1 MHIIWKSGLIP
12 FRLYQR
18 KYLLSTP
25 SPLHMISI
33 DAEDI
38 PLFLQTVKSIK
49 KLLQHRQ
56 LKQFFSYFML
66 FTVTFSYF
74 YLPVSFPIISRTG
87 PVSLLTGEQTKQAI
101 RQRKQSFAGTS
112 QSPDIYHYSERI
124 DKLIS
129 IYHSFPKVPFIQS
142 FRCLS
147 CLGSGAKVPLRKHI
161 KFSRSLYLKK
171 IPFLSNSSIIS
182 LLLM

>member
-33 DAEDI
+33 DAKDI
-38 PLFLQTVKSIK
+38 SSFLQTVKSIK

-56 LKQFFSYFML
+56 LKQFLSYFML

-74 YLPVSFPIISRTG
+74 YLPVSFPISRTG

-112 QSPDIYHYSERI
+112 QSPDIYHYSERV

-129 IYHSFPKVPFIQS
+129 IITLFQRFPLCKASDAYPAWVPEP
-142 FRCLS
+142 
-147 CLGSGAKVPLRKHI
+147 KY
-161 KFSRSLYLKK
+161 LYANTSNFPDHCISKRYPFFQ
-171 IPFLSNSSIIS
+171 IPP
-182 LLLM
+182 

>member
-18 KYLLSTP
+18 KHLLSAP

-56 LKQFFSYFML
+56 LKQFLSYFML

-74 YLPVSFPIISRTG
+74 YLPVSFPISRTG
-87 PVSLLTGEQTKQAI
+87 PVFRLRGE
-101 RQRKQSFAGTS
+101 RMGRRG
-112 QSPDIYHYSERI
+112 
-124 DKLIS
+124 
-129 IYHSFPKVPFIQS
+129 
-142 FRCLS
+142 
-147 CLGSGAKVPLRKHI
+147 G
-161 KFSRSLYLKK
+161 
-171 IPFLSNSSIIS
+171 
-182 LLLM
+182 